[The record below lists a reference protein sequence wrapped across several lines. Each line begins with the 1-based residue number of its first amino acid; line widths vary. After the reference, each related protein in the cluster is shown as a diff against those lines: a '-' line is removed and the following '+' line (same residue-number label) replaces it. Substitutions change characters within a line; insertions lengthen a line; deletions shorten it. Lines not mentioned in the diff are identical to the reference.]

1 MVDGLDC
8 WNIAVADAETMIC
21 TLRGSGGGA
30 TFLAASRLEEAIAD
44 CRAMGAGARP
54 AAFRHAG

>member
-1 MVDGLDC
+1 MVDGLGYWD
-8 WNIAVADAETMIC
+8 NAVADAELMIA

-30 TFLAASRLEEAIAD
+30 TLLAASRLESAIAD

-54 AAFRHAG
+54 AASRLVG